1 MRAPPSQ
8 PYPVVS
14 HRLREAVKAPQAPS
28 PEAKGHVARVWL
40 PAQGRRSGLDHRS
53 QPCTLGRRKWH
64 RLYRLHGLQGH
75 RHRLHGHRLLTTKC
89 GQRLRTRQGTA
100 ASSTTCSASCSR
112 RRRRRLAARRV
123 HSIQAAAFAPA
134 PNCHHSSNRNG
145 AASSTGLHCSLAH
158 RPGLVCIAGRP
169 LSSSLQPP
177 SLIRAGSCCQGPW
190 NHRGCD
196 PQPCNP
202 ICKPRFL
209 RRWLCC

>member
-1 MRAPPSQ
+1 MAG
-8 PYPVVS
+8 V
-14 HRLREAVKAPQAPS
+14 
-28 PEAKGHVARVWL
+28 GL

-53 QPCTLGRRKWH
+53 QPCSLGKRK
-64 RLYRLHGLQGH
+64 LL
-75 RHRLHGHRLLTTKC
+75 HRLHGHRLLTTKR

-112 RRRRRLAARRV
+112 GRHRRLAARRV
-123 HSIQAAAFAPA
+123 HSIQAAAFALA

-145 AASSTGLHCSLAH
+145 AASSAGLHCSLAH

-190 NHRGCD
+190 NHRGCG
-196 PQPCNP
+196 PKTVQPHLQASVSSP
-202 ICKPRFL
+202 LALLQAPL
-209 RRWLCC
+209 PGPAG